1 MLRRT
6 AGAAFRGGER
16 VRATPHTGRAPIPP
30 VPTTRKARMDRSKPT
45 PVTVDSTGARATE
58 VAYTVTSVSSDSFN
72 P

>member
-1 MLRRT
+1 
-6 AGAAFRGGER
+6 
-16 VRATPHTGRAPIPP
+16 
-30 VPTTRKARMDRSKPT
+30 MDRSKPT